1 MEGEMFQV
9 LKADRRDVLAA
20 RFAGKQHKE
29 ELDRFSAWLARE
41 TQERPANVLLVVMED
56 FDGSR
61 SFQAAIADL
70 KVDLRL
76 KDRFTKIAVV
86 GDADWE
92 RVDDP
97 CSRTCSRRRLCATI
111 QKISKAR
118 LSPGFG
124 PERTRKRKSPWAKG
138 MITA

>member
-1 MEGEMFQV
+1 MFQV

-41 TQERPANVLLVVMED
+41 TQERPASVLLVVMED
-56 FDGSR
+56 FDGYR

-76 KDRFTKIAVV
+76 KDRFTKITVV

-92 RVDDP
+92 RVMTALADP
-97 CSRTCSRRRLCATI
+97 F
-111 QKISKAR
+111 SKASLR
-118 LSPGFG
+118 YY
-124 PERTRKRKSPWAKG
+124 PEDQQGAALAWLRS
-138 MITA
+138 